1 MGLDNQM
8 RYLHGRNWRHY
19 IIEDMDSN
27 QIRKVVLIDD
37 KDRLLILK
45 SSDSNK
51 KHANEWDL
59 PGGHILEGE
68 DEIAGLK
75 REVKEETTLDIA
87 SLEEIA
93 QEGRIKFYKTRQ
105 FNGTIELSEEHTH
118 HKWITIEELD
128 GYIIGAKFVRAA
140 KAALK
145 TDGDSE
151 KNNNI

>member
-1 MGLDNQM
+1 M
-8 RYLHGRNWRHY
+8 
-19 IIEDMDSN
+19 
-27 QIRKVVLIDD
+27 VLIDD

-59 PGGHILEGE
+59 PGGHIHEDE
-68 DEIAGLK
+68 DEIVGLK
-75 REVKEETTLDIA
+75 REIKEETTLDIT
-87 SLEEIA
+87 SPEEIS

-105 FNGTIELSEEHTH
+105 YSGTIELSEEHTD
-118 HKWITIEELD
+118 HKWVTIEELD
-128 GYIIGAKFVRAA
+128 SYVIGAKFVRAA
-140 KAALK
+140 KAAFK